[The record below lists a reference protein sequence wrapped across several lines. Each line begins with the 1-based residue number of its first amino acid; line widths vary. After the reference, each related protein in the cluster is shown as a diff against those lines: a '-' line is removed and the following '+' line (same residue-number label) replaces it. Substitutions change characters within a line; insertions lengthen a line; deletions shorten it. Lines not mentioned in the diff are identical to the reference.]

1 MSGSSSGIIVGI
13 AILILDRI
21 LKVLSNR
28 YLLARDILLFDGLVR
43 LTHVRNPGAAFG
55 FLPSQRGLI
64 IFVSILALIFVI
76 RLFRKVSY
84 KNLYFSIGFWVLIS
98 GILGNLFDRVFLGY
112 VIDYI
117 QILNSPIFNISD
129 IAILI
134 GMAAILFFS

>member
-1 MSGSSSGIIVGI
+1 MSRNNSGIITGI
-13 AILILDRI
+13 AILILDRV
-21 LKVLSNR
+21 LKKLSTI
-28 YLLARDILLFDGLVR
+28 YLSSRDLVFGDGLLR
-43 LTHVRNPGAAFG
+43 LTHIRNPGAAFG

-76 RLFRKVSY
+76 RLFRRVGHKNSY
-84 KNLYFSIGFWVLIS
+84 FANGFWVLIA
-98 GILGNLFDRVFLGY
+98 GILGNLMDRVFLGY

-134 GMAAILFFS
+134 GMAIILFFS

>member
-13 AILILDRI
+13 VILILDRI

>member
-1 MSGSSSGIIVGI
+1 MSGSSYGIIIGTL
-13 AILILDRI
+13 ILILDRI
-21 LKVLSNR
+21 LKVLSTK
-28 YLLARDILLFDGLVR
+28 YLLAKDILIGNGLVR

-76 RLFRKVSY
+76 RLFRKVNY
-84 KNLYFSIGFWVLIS
+84 GNLYFSIGFWVLIA
-98 GILGNLFDRVFLGY
+98 GILGNLFDRIFLGY

-134 GMAAILFFS
+134 GMAIILFFS

>member
-1 MSGSSSGIIVGI
+1 MSGSSYGIIIGI
-13 AILILDRI
+13 LILILDRI
-21 LKVLSNR
+21 LKLLSTK
-28 YLLARDILLFDGLVR
+28 YLLAKDILIGNGLVR

-55 FLPSQRGLI
+55 FLPSQRGLS

-84 KNLYFSIGFWVLIS
+84 RNLYFSIGFWVLIA

-112 VIDYI
+112 VIDYL

-134 GMAAILFFS
+134 GMATILFFS

>member
-1 MSGSSSGIIVGI
+1 MSGSSYGIIIGI
-13 AILILDRI
+13 LILILDRI
-21 LKVLSNR
+21 LKLLSTK
-28 YLLARDILLFDGLVR
+28 YLLAKDILIGNGLVR

-84 KNLYFSIGFWVLIS
+84 RNLYFSIGFWVLIA

-112 VIDYI
+112 VIDYL

-134 GMAAILFFS
+134 GMATILFFS

>member
-13 AILILDRI
+13 VILILDRV
-21 LKVLSNR
+21 LKALSTK
-28 YLLARDILLFDGLVR
+28 YLLTKDIVIGNGLLR

-84 KNLYFSIGFWVLIS
+84 KNLYFSIGFWVLIA
-98 GILGNLFDRVFLGY
+98 GILGNLFDRIFLGY
-112 VIDYI
+112 VIDYV

-134 GMAAILFFS
+134 GMAVILFFS

>member
-1 MSGSSSGIIVGI
+1 MSRSSYGIIIGI
-13 AILILDRI
+13 LILILDRI
-21 LKVLSNR
+21 LKVLSTK
-28 YLLARDILLFDGLVR
+28 YLLAKDILIGNGLVR

-64 IFVSILALIFVI
+64 IFASILALIFVI
-76 RLFRKVSY
+76 RLFRKVNYGS
-84 KNLYFSIGFWVLIS
+84 LYFSIGFWLLIA
-98 GILGNLFDRVFLGY
+98 GILGNLFDRIFLGY
-112 VIDYI
+112 VIDYV